1 MITRRQARK
10 PYICTYSCG
19 RWIKSGAMYLRHAV
33 KTKNQAV
40 PGTGTSC
47 VKFETLRE
55 CSQCA
60 TGAGRAGLL
69 EKK

>member
-1 MITRRQARK
+1 MISRRQARK

-19 RWIKSGAMYLRHAV
+19 KWIKSGSVYLRHAV
-33 KTKNQAV
+33 KQKMSVKGA
-40 PGTGTSC
+40 GTSC

-55 CSQCA
+55 CSGCA

-69 EKK
+69 EKR